1 MYWDKH
7 TLTAPNG
14 SVIAAGGRDEV
25 EDRLARIIER
35 DGFPVSGAYVMRAH
49 WETDGRWAPE
59 GIPMSRTYLGVD
71 SDGWY
76 ELDESKVPTTAAP
89 ARKIEVKDGE

>member
-1 MYWDKH
+1 MDWDKH

-14 SVIAAGGRDEV
+14 SVIAAGNIRDV
-25 EDRLARIIER
+25 EDRFARIIER

-49 WETDGRWAPE
+49 WQRQRP
-59 GIPMSRTYLGVD
+59 IPGTPLSRTVLGAD

-76 ELDESKVPTTAAP
+76 TLDESKVPTTAAP
-89 ARKIEVKDGE
+89 ARKIGD